1 MRAVLLLCLTI
12 ILASL
17 TVFAAEEGFTD
28 FIIALSKPI
37 TAEKLEMAK
46 ADIKKVGGKINHEI
60 SLGLEGFAVSLPSDQ
75 VTAFDQKDYV
85 DFIERDRSGTII
97 SCEYS
102 CNI

>member
-46 ADIKKVGGKINHEI
+46 ADIKKAGGKINHEI

-75 VTAFDQKDYV
+75 VTAFDRKDYV
-85 DFIERDRSGTII
+85 DFIEKDRSVHAF
-97 SCEYS
+97 
-102 CNI
+102 

>member
-1 MRAVLLLCLTI
+1 MNL
-12 ILASL
+12 
-17 TVFAAEEGFTD
+17 EGFTD

>member
-17 TVFAAEEGFTD
+17 TVFAAED
-28 FIIALSKPI
+28 YIIALSKPI
-37 TAEKLEMAK
+37 TAEKLATAK
-46 ADIKKVGGKINHEI
+46 ADIKKAGGKINHVI

-85 DFIERDRSGTII
+85 DFIEQDKSGTIT
-97 SCEYS
+97 
-102 CNI
+102 